1 MACAEGP
8 GCLPREPGAL
18 AISHSSP
25 TPSSPPRA
33 GTIDRPDR
41 LDLDLWL
48 WPLGGWTALRGLP
61 WPHPTGPEKTLDW
74 LRASL
79 SRRGSRGCLVSQPHW
94 REQSWQ
100 DLPLPSLLSDHSC
113 RLPLGGERKLG
124 LLPCAPGD
132 RQVLWCP
139 PISHMERQACLGGHW
154 GQGRPQPSC
163 L

>member
-1 MACAEGP
+1 M
-8 GCLPREPGAL
+8 PREPGAL

-79 SRRGSRGCLVSQPHW
+79 SRRGS
-94 REQSWQ
+94 E
-100 DLPLPSLLSDHSC
+100 
-113 RLPLGGERKLG
+113 G
-124 LLPCAPGD
+124 LLGESAPLEGT
-132 RQVLWCP
+132 VMAGP
-139 PISHMERQACLGGHW
+139 A
-154 GQGRPQPSC
+154 PSFPFV
-163 L
+163 